1 METEP
6 IIKEKNNKKK
16 SETFNTR
23 EAAAVSGGIGSVLG
37 AAGMGAV
44 SSIIKPVTPE
54 PEVVVDAVSPAP
66 VVPTEDTETLT
77 SVETI
82 PEPSTL
88 TEEADQPLSDP
99 SMNNTTPTVQ
109 PQPELV
115 AENNIQPVAPNE
127 DEESGISG
135 NTGTEYTEIS
145 DAPELITAQRPEEN
159 IDEAIDE
166 LLAIVEIDPNDIDAN
181 DIIFF
186 DEVGVLYTE
195 DGEEY
200 LAAAFHDQEG
210 QEMVMIDVDNDMYFD
225 LVADIQG
232 ECVIE
237 LNQCVSVGDAIA
249 ETNDVGTYLAAQ
261 EHTEQVMETVDLSND
276 MLG

>member
-16 SETFNTR
+16 SETFSAG

-37 AAGMGAV
+37 AAGMGVV
-44 SSIIKPVTPE
+44 SSMIKPVTPE
-54 PEVVVDAVSPAP
+54 PEDVVDAVSPEP
-66 VVPTEDTETLT
+66 VVPTEDTEPVT

-82 PEPSTL
+82 PEPVNL
-88 TEEADQPLSDP
+88 TEEVDQPLSDS
-99 SMNNTTPTVQ
+99 SMNNTPTVQ

-115 AENNIQPVAPNE
+115 AENNVQTIVPGE
-127 DEESGISG
+127 YEESVIPE
-135 NTGTEYTEIS
+135 TPETELTEIS
-145 DAPELITAQRPEEN
+145 DEPELITAQRPEEN
-159 IDEAIDE
+159 IDEAVDE

-186 DEVGVLYTE
+186 DEVGVIYTE

-225 LVADIQG
+225 LVADIHG

-237 LNQCVSVGDAIA
+237 LNQSVSVGDAIA

-261 EHTEQVMETVDLSND
+261 EHTEQVMETADLSND

>member
-16 SETFNTR
+16 SETFSAG

-37 AAGMGAV
+37 AAGMGVV
-44 SSIIKPVTPE
+44 SSMIKPVTPE
-54 PEVVVDAVSPAP
+54 PEDVVDAVSPEP
-66 VVPTEDTETLT
+66 VVPTEDTVT

-82 PEPSTL
+82 PEPVNL
-88 TEEADQPLSDP
+88 TEEVDQPLSDP
-99 SMNNTTPTVQ
+99 SMNNTPTVQ

-115 AENNIQPVAPNE
+115 AENNVQTIVPGE
-127 DEESGISG
+127 YEESVIPE
-135 NTGTEYTEIS
+135 TPETELTEIS
-145 DAPELITAQRPEEN
+145 DEPELITAQRPEEN
-159 IDEAIDE
+159 IDEAVDE

-186 DEVGVLYTE
+186 DEVGVIYTE

-225 LVADIQG
+225 LVADIHG

-237 LNQCVSVGDAIA
+237 LNQSVSVGDAIA

-261 EHTEQVMETVDLSND
+261 EHTEQVMETADLSND
-276 MLG
+276 MHG